1 MVDIII
7 FCIIIILKIFLFPTS
22 QSTDFEVHRN
32 WKAITNSLPISE
44 WYFYS
49 DNKWTLDYPPLFA
62 YMEYILGKISKFFDT
77 NITNIERINYDSIS
91 CKIFMRTTVLI
102 GDFFLFFSLKYL
114 CKSIKLSFNKYII
127 LLISIQFYAGLV
139 IIDNIHFQYNGI
151 LFGLFF
157 MSLSFISKKK
167 YIFGAIF
174 YFICLC
180 MKHIFIYFAPAYFLF
195 YFQYIIINNIKKKKY
210 IVLLTNVILIG
221 LGILAVLLI
230 SFLPFIAI
238 SIREKNFSQLIQIK
252 NRLFPVQRGLLHTY
266 WAPNFW
272 ALYSFVDKILYF
284 SNINLSKKF
293 SIIEKI
299 CNFFLKFKKN
309 KNINEKRNTSSLGAS
324 ENGVSKETG
333 FDIIPDIDMKITNI
347 IIVTFILIYFL
358 KYFFGNNKEKKLKI
372 KNRKILEFLK
382 HCIFSNLIFFN
393 FGYQVHEKAFLN
405 ISILTIIYYIILFN
419 NEEKV
424 LDENKNEIIIRK
436 NYFDT
441 LGSLSL
447 IIVTIGIL
455 AQLPLIHEPKDY
467 LVKIGISIFYFIIC
481 KNIVFNK
488 NDFNSLFMT
497 NLINFIYI
505 ILSLIFDF
513 FITFQNNFDYDIDFP
528 GILVLKNINS
538 EFPFLFLMFYSILNS
553 SFTQI
558 VFIFLLI
565 F

>member
-1 MVDIII
+1 
-7 FCIIIILKIFLFPTS
+7 
-22 QSTDFEVHRN
+22 
-32 WKAITNSLPISE
+32 
-44 WYFYS
+44 
-49 DNKWTLDYPPLFA
+49 
-62 YMEYILGKISKFFDT
+62 
-77 NITNIERINYDSIS
+77 
-91 CKIFMRTTVLI
+91 
-102 GDFFLFFSLKYL
+102 
-114 CKSIKLSFNKYII
+114 
-127 LLISIQFYAGLV
+127 
-139 IIDNIHFQYNGI
+139 
-151 LFGLFF
+151 
-157 MSLSFISKKK
+157 
-167 YIFGAIF
+167 
-174 YFICLC
+174 
-180 MKHIFIYFAPAYFLF
+180 
-195 YFQYIIINNIKKKKY
+195 
-210 IVLLTNVILIG
+210 
-221 LGILAVLLI
+221 
-230 SFLPFIAI
+230 
-238 SIREKNFSQLIQIK
+238 
-252 NRLFPVQRGLLHTY
+252 
-266 WAPNFW
+266 
-272 ALYSFVDKILYF
+272 
-284 SNINLSKKF
+284 
-293 SIIEKI
+293 
-299 CNFFLKFKKN
+299 
-309 KNINEKRNTSSLGAS
+309 
-324 ENGVSKETG
+324 
-333 FDIIPDIDMKITNI
+333 MKITNI

-424 LDENKNEIIIRK
+424 LEENKNEIIIRK

-538 EFPFLFLMFYSILNS
+538 EFPFLFLMIYSILNS

-558 VFIFLLI
+558 VFILLLI